1 MMKKKGLTLDQH
13 KDIGARLGAV
23 RDEYLELAILIAN
36 TYGKTKHAKTLKIV
50 DEIDNVRKN
59 LESELSN
66 EYPEM
71 ANEDLINVYYGNR
84 SGKKERGA

>member
-13 KDIGARLGAV
+13 KDIGARLGAI
-23 RDEYLELAILIAN
+23 RDEYQELAVLIAN
-36 TYGKTKHAKTLKIV
+36 TYGKTKHAKTLKII
-50 DEIDNVRKN
+50 DEIDNVRTN
-59 LESELSN
+59 LENELSN